1 MTLQHHPRIP
11 ESTRAFYAPWG
22 LAKDEFID
30 NANWP
35 YQLYIREARR
45 MCGDVVINENT
56 AMGKKRCEDPVGLGS
71 YHMDSHAIKLFV
83 NADGFVSSEGG
94 MFVHIP
100 RPFGISYHAIVP
112 KHGECENLLV
122 PVCASATHAA
132 YGTVRMEPLF
142 MVLGQSA
149 ATAACLAIDGN
160 VAVQDVPYPT
170 LQQRL
175 LSDGQIL
182 QAKH

>member
-1 MTLQHHPRIP
+1 
-11 ESTRAFYAPWG
+11 
-22 LAKDEFID
+22 
-30 NANWP
+30 
-35 YQLYIREARR
+35 